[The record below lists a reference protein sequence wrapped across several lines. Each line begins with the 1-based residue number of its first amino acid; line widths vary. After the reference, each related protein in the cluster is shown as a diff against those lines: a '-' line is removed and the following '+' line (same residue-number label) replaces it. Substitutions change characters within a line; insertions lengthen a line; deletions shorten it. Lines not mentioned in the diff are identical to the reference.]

1 MTWHAWCSVAW
12 SEGLVATAGADDVIR
27 LWDITPAGQNQ
38 CIRQLEGHTYP
49 VFGLAWRLDGHRLAS
64 ASEDYT
70 ARIWDPVRPAPRWGK
85 TSHRK
90 LSLFAPC
97 TIPHAGA
104 QSSASATVSCRF
116 ASWASAVS

>member
-1 MTWHAWCSVAW
+1 VTGHALCSVAW

-49 VFGLAWRLDGHRLAS
+49 VFGLSWRSDGHRLAS

-70 ARIWDPVRPAPRWGK
+70 ARIWDPVRPAHAAAGCH
-85 TSHRK
+85 T
-90 LSLFAPC
+90 LGGLFP
-97 TIPHAGA
+97 PHALSHLLVLDA
-104 QSSASATVSCRF
+104 RPLQP
-116 ASWASAVS
+116 

>member
-1 MTWHAWCSVAW
+1 M
-12 SEGLVATAGADDVIR
+12 ATAGADDVIR

-49 VFGLAWRLDGHRLAS
+49 VFGLAWRSDGHRLAS

-70 ARIWDPVRPAPRWGK
+70 ARIWDPVRPAHTGVVRHTG
-85 TSHRK
+85 S
-90 LSLFAPC
+90 SLFAPC

-104 QSSASATVSCRF
+104 RS
-116 ASWASAVS
+116 